1 MAEVDLHLHTT
12 VSDGRLTPKE
22 LVDLLAR
29 RGVRVAAITDH
40 DITDGLEP
48 AWEAAQAYPELT
60 IIPGV
65 ELSTDIPGNEVHIL
79 GYYIDY
85 KDPDLQAS
93 LAHFRLSRVDR
104 ARQMVGRLVE
114 LGMPVEW
121 DRVQQIAGEGAIGR
135 PHIARALVEKGHVA
149 TLKEAFDRYLN
160 RNGPAYVERGKQ
172 SPVDAVQLV
181 VQAHGVPV
189 LAHPAQIDGLD
200 DILITLKQ
208 SGLEGMEVHYAE
220 YDAKVIQELEA
231 AAQRHNLLP
240 CGGTDYHANGTPG
253 EAVPGDLGPPLEVA
267 ERLMSLAS
275 LRGSPRH

>member
-29 RGVRVAAITDH
+29 RGVRIAAITDH

-65 ELSTDIPGNEVHIL
+65 ELSTDIPGNEIHIL

-85 KDPDLQAS
+85 KDPELQAS
-93 LAHFRLSRVDR
+93 LAQFRYSRVDR

-135 PHIARALVEKGHVA
+135 PHIARALMERGYV
-149 TLKEAFDRYLN
+149 TTFQEAFERYLS
-160 RNGPAYVERGKQ
+160 RNGPAYVERDKQ

-189 LAHPAQIDGLD
+189 LAHPGQIDRLD

-208 SGLEGMEVHYAE
+208 SGLKGMEVHYAE
-220 YDAKVIQELEA
+220 YDTEVIQGLEA
-231 AAQRHNLLP
+231 TAQRHNLLP
-240 CGGTDYHANGTPG
+240 CGGTDYHANGNPD

-275 LRGSPRH
+275 QRGGIHH

>member
-29 RGVRVAAITDH
+29 CGVRIAAITDH

-48 AWEAAQAYPELT
+48 AWEAAQAHPKLT

-65 ELSTDIPGNEVHIL
+65 ELSTDIPGNEIHIL

-85 KDPDLQAS
+85 KDPDLQAE
-93 LAHFRLSRVDR
+93 LARFRHSRVDR
-104 ARQMVGRLVE
+104 ARQMVNRLME

-121 DRVQQIAGEGAIGR
+121 DHVQQIAGEGAIGR
-135 PHIARALVEKGHVA
+135 PHIARALVERGYVA
-149 TLKEAFDRYLN
+149 NLQEAFDRYLS

-172 SPVDAVQLV
+172 SPGDAVQLV

-189 LAHPAQIDGLD
+189 LAHPAQLNGLD
-200 DILITLKQ
+200 DILTSLTQ

-220 YDAKVIQELEA
+220 YSAKRIQELEA
-231 AAQRHNLLP
+231 TAQRHNLLP
-240 CGGTDYHANGTPG
+240 CGGTDYHANGNPG

-267 ERLMSLAS
+267 ERLKSLAS
-275 LRGSPRH
+275 LRGGPRH

>member
-22 LVDLLAR
+22 LVDLLAQ

-48 AWEAAQAYPELT
+48 AWEAAQVYPELT

-65 ELSTDIPGNEVHIL
+65 ELSTDIPGNELHIL

-104 ARQMVGRLVE
+104 AQQMVGRLVE

-135 PHIARALVEKGHVA
+135 PHIARALMEKGYVA
-149 TLKEAFDRYLN
+149 TFQEAFERYLS

-181 VQAHGVPV
+181 VRAHGVPV
-189 LAHPAQIDGLD
+189 LAHPGQIDGLD
-200 DILITLKQ
+200 DILISLKQ

-220 YDAKVIQELEA
+220 YDTEAIQRLEA
-231 AAQRHNLLP
+231 TAQRHNLLP
-240 CGGTDYHANGTPG
+240 CGGTDYHANGSPG
-253 EAVPGDLGPPLEVA
+253 EAVPGDLGPPPEVA
-267 ERLMSLAS
+267 ERLVLLSS
-275 LRGSPRH
+275 QRGGVHH